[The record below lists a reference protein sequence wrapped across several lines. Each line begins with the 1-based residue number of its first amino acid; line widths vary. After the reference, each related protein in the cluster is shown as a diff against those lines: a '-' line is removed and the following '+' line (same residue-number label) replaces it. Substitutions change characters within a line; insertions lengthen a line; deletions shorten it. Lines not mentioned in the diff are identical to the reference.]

1 MDNPQAEQ
9 EQLTPET
16 PPLPSDVWQRLK
28 QRQATPADWAE
39 ILQHGV
45 YLERREIF
53 LPWGASLCDLEKIG
67 ASGISKD
74 PGDFVW
80 EDEPVLGGLK
90 LKVSTGLVQSP
101 RGLRV
106 VNCTLHDYKVYGEFH
121 LELEPEWL
129 HLRRVLG
136 EPNWGDVTWRFGSTE
151 LTLDYYSP
159 NEFHSDAGY
168 HKYIRIEW
176 RKLTMTE
183 DYQRWREMIFA
194 VKPEQV
200 GASANEADRVYG
212 VIMDIGM
219 VDFQHAAH
227 WAISLSAFPT
237 GEASFRPTPGGGV
250 NGLENDPQMA
260 HVGPEIVEIAQTL
273 WRETIPTENFTLPE
287 PGFVQFFFLT
297 TGGVRG
303 FKRYLGDMQKL
314 ENPFSQLLNRF
325 GSIRDFAD
333 RILDQRSAMRED
345 KETKG

>member
-1 MDNPQAEQ
+1 MDNPQVEQ
-9 EQLTPET
+9 GQPTPET
-16 PPLPSDVWQRLK
+16 LPLPSDVWQRLK
-28 QRQATPADWAE
+28 HGQATPADWTL

-45 YLERREIF
+45 YLERQGVF
-53 LPWGASLCDLEKIG
+53 LPWGALQTDLEKIA

-74 PGDFVW
+74 SGYFVW

-90 LKVSTGLVQSP
+90 LKVSTGIVESP

-106 VNCTLHDYKVYGEFH
+106 VNCTPHDYKVYGEFH

-129 HLRRVLG
+129 HLRKVLG

-194 VKPEQV
+194 VKPDQV
-200 GASANEADRVYG
+200 GVSANDVDRAYG

-250 NGLENDPQMA
+250 NGLENVPPMA
-260 HVGPEIVEIAQTL
+260 QVAQEIVEIAQTL
-273 WRETIPTENFTLPE
+273 WRETIPTDNFTLPE

-297 TGGVRG
+297 TGGVRV
-303 FKRYLGDMQKL
+303 FKWYLGDLQKP
-314 ENPFSQLLNRF
+314 ENPFSKLLDRF
-325 GSIRDFAD
+325 GSIRDSAD
-333 RILDQRSAMRED
+333 RILNQRNA
-345 KETKG
+345 KT